1 MSFILFYLLSFN
13 PPLVRCKCSADGG
26 GKVKAGRQVKQSS
39 EPGEGGDAGAT
50 ACVTKL
56 SSLDRK
62 GNFLDKLRAFMS
74 QNWKPNGLS
83 TKLNSWLSRTGFPVW
98 RIYAWGGFL
107 SCLQL
112 WSLRV
117 MWNFTRLPA
126 KLSPR
131 LDCRLQSLLLRS
143 RQIGADP
150 CAVRQHTD
158 ASVDSS
164 SLRDMLTG
172 QESVFELMLGFF
184 IFHLY
189 LLRRGLIQRMAS
201 KKSEFF
207 KVWRF
212 GRIIRPDCWL
222 SGQNILLLQLFPLIT
237 SKYLETPHTVLPNA
251 RDQTFNLRDF
261 VQPFAVIV
269 QSFWPWVPLSQ
280 SLHLAGMQGW
290 RDATNVSAPSSNQHH
305 RTTYWVSAASLS

>member
-1 MSFILFYLLSFN
+1 MLCWW
-13 PPLVRCKCSADGG
+13 R

-62 GNFLDKLRAFMS
+62 GNFLDKLRAFTS

-143 RQIGADP
+143 RQIEADP

-184 IFHLY
+184 YISFIFT
-189 LLRRGLIQRMAS
+189 
-201 KKSEFF
+201 ET
-207 KVWRF
+207 
-212 GRIIRPDCWL
+212 RPDSKNGIQKVRVLKSLPLWADHQTRMLAEWAEYLVITTL
-222 SGQNILLLQLFPLIT
+222 SFNYIKILRD
-237 SKYLETPHTVLPNA
+237 PHTVLPNA
-251 RDQTFNLRDF
+251 RDQTFNLRDI

-269 QSFWPWVPLSQ
+269 QSLWPWVLLSR

-290 RDATNVSAPSSNQHH
+290 RDATNVRCTLRH